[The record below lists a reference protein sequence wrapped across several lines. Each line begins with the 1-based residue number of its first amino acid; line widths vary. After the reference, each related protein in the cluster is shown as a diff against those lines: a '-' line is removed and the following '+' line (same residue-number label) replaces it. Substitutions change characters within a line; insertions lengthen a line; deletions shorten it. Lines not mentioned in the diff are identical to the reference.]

1 MTDPERASVP
11 PGVYDAAGEWLVRRR
26 AGADAELEQAF
37 AAWLEAD
44 PRHRIAYA
52 QVARD
57 WHDSALLADSAVG
70 RTRKLVRA
78 PFLMRR
84 STHVGAVTLSLAALL
99 GLGTVGILRHAGS
112 FGFVVPAGAATY
124 QTAIGEIRSVRLADG
139 SNLTLDTSTVVHVRF
154 SGASRRL
161 DLKQGRAR
169 FSVAKDDRPFTVAVP
184 GGEIVARHTL
194 FDVSVVGPQPLV
206 SLIEGEVELLSAAR
220 DGKSSPQRLVGGE
233 QAALGQTA
241 GPRPLSIADARWVS
255 GMLALDKTPLG
266 KAVAAIN
273 RYNRTQVRLADPH
286 LASLAVTGAFQTR
299 NPQQFAHAVAAMFGL
314 TVERSH
320 PDLLLLRP
328 SGARPSAPR

>member
-1 MTDPERASVP
+1 MTDPERASIP
-11 PGVYDAAGEWLVRRR
+11 PAVHDAAGAWLVRRQ
-26 AGADAELEQAF
+26 AGAGAAVEQAF

-57 WHDSALLADSAVG
+57 WRDSAQLADSAIG

-84 STHVGAVTLSLAALL
+84 STHVGAVSLSLAALL
-99 GLGTVGILRHAGS
+99 GLGTVGIVRHAGS
-112 FGFVVPAGAATY
+112 FGFVAPAEAATY
-124 QTAIGEIRSVRLADG
+124 QTAVGEIRSVRLADG

-154 SGASRRL
+154 SRASRRL

-206 SLIEGEVELLSAAR
+206 SLIEGEVALLSSSP
-220 DGKSSPQRLVGGE
+220 DGKGSPQRLVGGE
-233 QAALGQTA
+233 QAALGQA
-241 GPRPLSIADARWVS
+241 AAPRPLSIADARWVS
-255 GMLALDKTPLG
+255 GMLALEKTPLG
-266 KAVAAIN
+266 NAVAAIN
-273 RYNRTQVRLADPH
+273 RYNRTQVRLADPQ
-286 LASLAVTGAFQTR
+286 LASLAVTGAFQAR
-299 NPQQFAHAVAAMFGL
+299 DPQQFARVVATMFGL
-314 TVERSH
+314 TVDKAH
-320 PDLLLLRP
+320 PDILLLQ
-328 SGARPSAPR
+328 SGRARTSTLP